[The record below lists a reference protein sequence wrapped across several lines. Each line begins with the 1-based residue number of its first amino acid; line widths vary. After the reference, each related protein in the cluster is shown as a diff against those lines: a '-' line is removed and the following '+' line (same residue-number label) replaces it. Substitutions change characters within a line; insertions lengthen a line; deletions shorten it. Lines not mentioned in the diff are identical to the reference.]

1 MNPEN
6 FQIQEDKMNFLIN
19 NQQNHYQFDDREVN
33 NERTTVGDI
42 FAVGLVSFYTFSA
55 LIVSSWS
62 AIILITGK
70 SANGGPIG
78 YMVDLLQS
86 SGII

>member
-1 MNPEN
+1 MNL
-6 FQIQEDKMNFLIN
+6 FIS
-19 NQQNHYQFDDREVN
+19 NQQTLYQLDAKEVN
-33 NERTTVGDI
+33 NERTTIGDM
-42 FAVGLVSFYTFSA
+42 FAVGLVSFYTFTA

-62 AIILITGK
+62 AILLITGK